1 MTRGKRFVQSTG
13 CFIFHCLPIVLTLC
27 TTLEAEQPGPFYFD
41 VKDVNAP
48 ADNVPVIAPWRI
60 VQLDPEYGGQWVL
73 AADLAADLPP
83 RLASEDA
90 GAGVEILSC
99 ENVNNDDVHYTSTAV
114 AQKLDGSILWRWGD
128 PNIGRKNWHHDVAC
142 QIHDWDGDGKNE
154 VVLCTKGSLVELDGA
169 TGAERRR
176 FAIADD
182 ATDCLVF
189 CNLAGSN
196 RPSDVLVKDRYHRIW
211 AYDCKGALLWSVTD
225 PGGYR
230 TAHQPR
236 PIDLDGDGRDEI
248 MAGYAM
254 LNSDGSLRWVF
265 KSEKVDQAR
274 GHLDCAR
281 VYRKGARPEEF
292 KLILTCCGANNIAM
306 IDGNG
311 KALWEVAGRHFESI
325 DVGRVLPDAPRRPD
339 SRRKKRGQG
348 GPQIVVDID
357 HQPLGDSPIWVLDE
371 SGSLLG
377 QIVADYSRHH
387 CLLDWTGDGIDEIL
401 VAHNGAIYN
410 HRGRRI
416 GAFATPGDQPTGN
429 AERSMLIGDIT
440 GDGVPDVMIATPQRL
455 YIYKNAKGKKP
466 DTPAALGTE
475 FNFTLY

>member
-1 MTRGKRFVQSTG
+1 MFKMTKAKRFSQSTG
-13 CFIFHCLPIVLTLC
+13 CFIFLCLPIIFTVC
-27 TTLEAEQPGPFYFD
+27 TTIKAEQTRPLYFD
-41 VKDVNAP
+41 LKDVNTP
-48 ADNVPVIAPWRI
+48 ADNVPLIEPWRI
-60 VQLDPEYGGQWVL
+60 VRLDPEYGGQWVL
-73 AADLAADLPP
+73 AADLDG
-83 RLASEDA
+83 D
-90 GAGVEILSC
+90 AGVEILSC
-99 ENVNNDDVHYTSTAV
+99 ENVNNDDVHYTSTAI

-128 PNIGRKNWHHDVAC
+128 PDIGRKNWHHDVAC
-142 QIHDWDGDGKNE
+142 QIHDWDGDGKKE

-189 CNLAGSN
+189 CNLAGGN
-196 RPSDVLVKDRYHRIW
+196 RPTDVLVKDRYHRIW
-211 AYDCKGALLWSVTD
+211 AYDRKGALLWSVTD
-225 PGGYR
+225 PGGHR
-230 TAHQPR
+230 TAHQAR

-254 LNSDGSLRWVF
+254 LNSNGSVRWVF
-265 KSEKVDQAR
+265 KSEKVDQAS

-292 KLILTCCGANNIAM
+292 KLVLTCCGANNIAM

-311 KALWEVAGRHFESI
+311 KTLWEVAGRHFESI
-325 DVGRVLPDAPRRPD
+325 DVGRVLPDAR
-339 SRRKKRGQG
+339 

-357 HQPLGDSPIWVLDE
+357 HQPLGDGPIWVLDE

-377 QIVADYSRHH
+377 QIVTDYSRHH
-387 CLLDWTGDGIDEIL
+387 CLLDWDGDGIDEIL
-401 VAHNGAIYN
+401 VAHKGAIYD

-416 GAFATPGDQPTGN
+416 GVFATPGDQPAGALAGQPTGN
-429 AERSMLIGDIT
+429 AETSMLIGEVT

-455 YIYKNAKGKKP
+455 YIYENAKGKKP